1 VSVSMDG
8 EEFELNNGDVVIAAI
23 TSCTNT
29 SNPSVMLGAGL
40 LARNANVRGLKPAP
54 YVKTSL
60 APGSR
65 VVTDYLREAGLLE
78 HLEAL
83 GFDLV
88 GYGCTTCIGNSGP
101 LPDPIAKA
109 VDDGNLVVAAVLSG
123 NRNFE
128 GRIHP
133 QVKASYLASPPLV
146 VAYALAGSLRKDL
159 VNEPLGQDR
168 DGNDVYLRDIW
179 PSPQEVADVVQSR
192 VSARMFREAYADV
205 FKGDERWAQI
215 GGAGG
220 RTYEWQEDSTYVRL
234 PPYFMG
240 MERQPAPLA
249 DIEGARILALLG
261 DSITTDHI
269 SPAGSIA
276 KDSPAGRYLIE
287 HGVEPKDFNS
297 YGARRGNHEVMM
309 RGTFANIRLRNEM
322 ADGRD
327 GGWTKLMPDG
337 ELMSIYDAAMR
348 YQERGVPLVV
358 IGGKEYGTG
367 SSRDWAAKGSNLL
380 GIKAVIAESFERIHR
395 SNLVGMGVLPL
406 TFKDGQNRMSLG
418 LDGSETIDVRGIAA
432 GITPGMDVAAT
443 IRRADGSTEEISL
456 RCRIDTLDE
465 VDYFRHGGILHFV
478 LRQLLEQA
486 EPAGEAD

>member
-1 VSVSMDG
+1 
-8 EEFELNNGDVVIAAI
+8 
-23 TSCTNT
+23 
-29 SNPSVMLGAGL
+29 MLGAGL
-40 LARNANVRGLKPAP
+40 LARKARERGLKPKP

-60 APGSR
+60 APGSK
-65 VVTDYLREAGLLE
+65 VVTDYLEGTGLMDDLD
-78 HLEAL
+78 AL

-101 LPDPIAKA
+101 LPEPVANA
-109 VDDGNLVVAAVLSG
+109 VDQGNLVVAAVLSG

-146 VAYALAGSLRKDL
+146 VAYALAGSLRRDL
-159 VNEPLGQDR
+159 LNEPLGQDPA
-168 DGNDVYLRDIW
+168 GNDVFLKDIW
-179 PSPQEVADVVQSR
+179 PGPKEVAQLIEHG
-192 VSARMFREAYADV
+192 VSDRMFREAYADV
-205 FKGDERWAQI
+205 FKGDELWARI

-220 RTYEWQEDSTYVRL
+220 RTYAWDDASTYVRL
-234 PPYFMG
+234 PPYFVG
-240 MERQPAPLA
+240 MDREAAPAA

-287 HGVEPKDFNS
+287 RGVEVKDFNS

-322 ADGRD
+322 ADGQV
-327 GGWTKLMPDG
+327 GGWTRLMPDG
-337 ELMSIYDAAMR
+337 ELMTIYDAAMR

-358 IGGKEYGTG
+358 IGGKEYGSG

-380 GIKAVIAESFERIHR
+380 GIKAVIVESFERIHR
-395 SNLVGMGVLPL
+395 SNLLGMGVLPL
-406 TFKDGQNRMSLG
+406 TFKDGQNRKSLE
-418 LDGSETIDVRGIAA
+418 LDGSETIDLSGLAGGIR
-432 GITPGMDVAAT
+432 PGMDVACT
-443 IRRADGSTEEISL
+443 IHRKGGSSERITL
-456 RCRIDTLDE
+456 LCRIDTLDE

-486 EPAGEAD
+486 EPAGSAD